1 MGKRL
6 SLLETVLLYLTLT
19 LAIPRYYYLW
29 IKEVVSGN
37 KK

>member
-6 SLLETVLLYLTLT
+6 NFIETVLLYITLSI
-19 LAIPRYYYLW
+19 AIPRYYYLW
-29 IKEVVSGN
+29 IMEVLGGN

>member
-6 SLLETVLLYLTLT
+6 TFGETVLLYITLSF
-19 LAIPRYYYLW
+19 AIPRFYYLW
-29 IKEVVSGN
+29 IREVVGGN

>member
-1 MGKRL
+1 MGKNL
-6 SLLETVLLYLTLT
+6 NFLETVLLYLTLT

-29 IKEVVSGN
+29 IREVVSGN

>member
-6 SLLETVLLYLTLT
+6 NFIETVLLYITLSV
-19 LAIPRYYYLW
+19 AIPRYYYLW
-29 IKEVVSGN
+29 IKEVVGGN

>member
-6 SLLETVLLYLTLT
+6 NFGETVLLYITLT
-19 LAIPRYYYLW
+19 FAIPRYYYLW
-29 IKEVVSGN
+29 IMEVVSGN

>member
-6 SLLETVLLYLTLT
+6 NFLETVLLYITLT
-19 LAIPRYYYLW
+19 FAIPRYYYLW
-29 IKEVVSGN
+29 AKEVFGGN